1 MKDTFTSGIKIRKP
15 TGNKINLALLCILLS
30 VISCSKKGSLKAI
43 TVSEYTSFVEETG
56 YTTDAEKYGWSV
68 VQNSVFGYKV
78 VEGANWRMPDGL
90 HPSSPDLPVTQVS
103 YNDAKAYCEWAGVR
117 LPTYREYWKLVKED
131 ERPIISDQKGPVSP
145 AGTVN
150 IVGNVWDITSTT
162 KNSQV
167 RLAGG
172 SIFCSENTCHGTRP
186 EREFYVDL
194 ETGNIHIGF
203 SVVTFE

>member
-1 MKDTFTSGIKIRKP
+1 MSRFRSNCKFMPLFLG
-15 TGNKINLALLCILLS
+15 ALLSLLG
-30 VISCSKKGSLKAI
+30 SCGHTPSLQPV
-43 TVSEYTSFVEETG
+43 TVQDFTAFVEDTG
-56 YTTDAEKYGWSV
+56 YVSDAEKYGWSV
-68 VQNSVFGYKV
+68 VQTSVFGYKV
-78 VEGANWRMPDGL
+78 VEDANWRLPDGSRPASL
-90 HPSSPDLPVTQVS
+90 EMPVTQVS

-117 LPTYREYWKLVKED
+117 LPSYREYWELVKED
-131 ERPIISDQKGPVSP
+131 KRPIISDQKGPVSP

-150 IVGNVWDITSTT
+150 IIGNVWDITSTT

-203 SVVTFE
+203 SVMTME